1 LCAAPDGDLFR
12 VLASGEAPIATDE
25 IETFT
30 ETGISLKSAREI
42 EADIIATA
50 TGLNLQML
58 DRLGKLLECGVGGGQ
73 RNAFCCP
80 VFRLLKLA
88 TISCLRPPGPGCAA
102 RTAGSGLTTRS
113 IASGGCETVIARGCS
128 VLSSPWD

>member
-30 ETGISLKSAREI
+30 ETGISPKSAREI

-58 DRLGKLLECGVGGGQ
+58 DRLGNSSSVGI
-73 RNAFCCP
+73 R
-80 VFRLLKLA
+80 
-88 TISCLRPPGPGCAA
+88 
-102 RTAGSGLTTRS
+102 
-113 IASGGCETVIARGCS
+113 
-128 VLSSPWD
+128 